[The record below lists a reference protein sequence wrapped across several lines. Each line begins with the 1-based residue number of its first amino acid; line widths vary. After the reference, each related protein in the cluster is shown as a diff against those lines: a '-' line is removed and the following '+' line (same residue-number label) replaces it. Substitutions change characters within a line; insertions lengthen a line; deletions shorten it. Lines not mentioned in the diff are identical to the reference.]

1 MHQPLYN
8 HVKTTAKI
16 MNTKYMKTTDAKNSA
31 QLITLVNEEG
41 KSLHHEVVK
50 TLSFV
55 GHSAGFF
62 PIFTSEFVNR

>member
-31 QLITLVNEEG
+31 QLITLVIYEVR
-41 KSLHHEVVK
+41 SLQHGVVK
-50 TLSFV
+50 TPRFID
-55 GHSAGFF
+55 HSAGLWAN
-62 PIFTSEFVNR
+62 FTPEFVNR